1 MSSRELIESLRAAS
15 KEKIRLIQQEAEQEA
30 KTLQTAKEEK
40 LEGMRKRYADKLASA
55 EGEESLLA
63 VADAGNRARALRL
76 DAEKALSD
84 RFVAIARS
92 SLPLLRDS
100 NYPAVFEKLVR
111 EIPSFAWKLVR
122 VNPADVSLARKYFP
136 DAEIVPVETISGG
149 VDATLADGTIRIINT
164 FEKRLE
170 RAWGEML
177 PLLVKDIYREVS
189 DGPLVQPR

>member
-30 KTLQTAKEEK
+30 KALQTAKEEK
-40 LEGMRKRYADKLASA
+40 LEGLRKRYADRLASA

-76 DAEKALSD
+76 DAEKVLSD
-84 RFVAIARS
+84 RLVSIARS
-92 SLPLLRDS
+92 SLHLLRDS

-111 EIPSFAWKLVR
+111 ELPSFAWKLVR
-122 VNPADVSLARKYFP
+122 VNPADVSMARKYFP
-136 DAEIVPVETISGG
+136 DAEIVPVEIISGG

-170 RAWGEML
+170 RAWVEML

-189 DGPLVQPR
+189 DGGR

>member
-76 DAEKALSD
+76 EAEKALSD
-84 RFVAIARS
+84 RLVAIARS

-111 EIPSFAWKLVR
+111 ELPSFAWKQVR

>member
-1 MSSRELIESLRAAS
+1 MGSRELIESLRAAS
-15 KEKIRLIQQEAEQEA
+15 KAKIRLIQQEAEQEA
-30 KTLQTAKEEK
+30 KALLTAKEEK
-40 LEGMRKRYADKLASA
+40 LEGLRKRYADKLASA

-84 RFVAIARS
+84 RLVSIARS

-100 NYPAVFEKLVR
+100 NYPAVFEKLAM
-111 EIPSFAWKLVR
+111 ELPSFAWKLVR
-122 VNPADVSLARKYFP
+122 VNPADVSMARKYFP

-189 DGPLVQPR
+189 DGASVQPR